1 MRNLHIGRK
10 FIFLFGLLAALT
22 YAMPFF
28 LVILNS
34 LKTKYDILEDPLSI
48 PVKFEWKNFQM
59 AARKMDYFQAL
70 GNSLL
75 ITVVSVLALIVI
87 SSMLAY
93 YLARKHTKFSKTIFM
108 ILVAS
113 MIVPFQSLMIPF
125 IGFFGAKGPV
135 SALGMLSTYG
145 LVVFYMG
152 FGVAMTTFLYHG
164 FISNIPFELDEA
176 AKLDGAS
183 DMTVF
188 WRIIF
193 PMLTPVTA
201 TVAIINSLW
210 IWNDF
215 LLPWIVVGSKGVD
228 YHTLPLSTY
237 IFYGMYSANYG
248 QAMAGLLLSILPII
262 IFYFIMQRQIISGV
276 SSGAVK

>member
-1 MRNLHIGRK
+1 MRQLHIGRK
-10 FIFLFGLLAALT
+10 VAFVFGLLLALA

-75 ITVVSVLALIVI
+75 ITVISVLALIVI

-93 YLARKHTKFSKTIFM
+93 YLARKNTKPSKAIFM

-145 LVVFYMG
+145 LVIFYMG

-164 FISNIPFELDEA
+164 FISNIPYELDEA

-188 WRIIF
+188 WRVIF

-201 TVAIINSLW
+201 TVAIINALW

-215 LLPWIVVGSKGVD
+215 LLPWIVVGSKGAD

-276 SSGAVK
+276 SAGAVK